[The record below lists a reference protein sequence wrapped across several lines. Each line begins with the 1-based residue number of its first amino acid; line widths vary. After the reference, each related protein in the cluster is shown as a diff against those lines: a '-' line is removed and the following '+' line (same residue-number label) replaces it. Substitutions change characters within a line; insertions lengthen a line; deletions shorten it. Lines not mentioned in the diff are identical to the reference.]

1 MVASYRKRTLA
12 KGDGACREGTRLLCA
27 RQSGKT
33 LMPCHLSRDP
43 GNMREKAGETS
54 ARGASEQQE
63 GDQVRAEMGAAW
75 PAQDW

>member
-1 MVASYRKRTLA
+1 
-12 KGDGACREGTRLLCA
+12 
-27 RQSGKT
+27 
-33 LMPCHLSRDP
+33 MPCHLSRDP